1 MQHFVLA
8 LGVAASAATGMS
20 AFDTSVIP
28 AAQQEIAASCGTSP
42 AISVTWRDFGDDAD
56 ASAGLIEGGL
66 GFLSGAFGEVC
77 KDPGLK
83 AEASKQISKIVLSQA
98 YGAADPVIYLTQG
111 TLHVEY
117 LWVKGQPGPDSGF
130 VRDEIAS
137 RLKGEEAE
145 AP

>member
-1 MQHFVLA
+1 MNFVLA
-8 LGVAASAATGMS
+8 LGVAVSAAAGAAS
-20 AFDTSVIP
+20 FDASVIP
-28 AAQQEIAASCGTSP
+28 AAQKEIAAACGISP
-42 AISVTWRDFGDDAD
+42 VISVTWRDFGDDAD

-77 KDPGLK
+77 KDAGLK
-83 AEASKQISKIVLSQA
+83 AEAGKQISKIVLSQA

-111 TLHVEY
+111 TLHVEF
-117 LWVKGQPGPDSGF
+117 LWMKGRPGPDVAF
-130 VRDEIAS
+130 VRDEIVS